1 MTQPIA
7 ALPANAPLRD
17 PDAASPVIEH
27 DAIEQAKIWSSD
39 EGGSFLDVLDAV
51 NPLQHVP
58 VVSTIYRAVTGD
70 QIGLAPR
77 MIGAAIFGGPLG
89 IILAGLSAL
98 FEEASGGDVADH
110 MVALFDDA
118 PEGGDTAP
126 VEYAASEGTYAPA
139 TTPTASQ
146 EIAEPPN
153 DPTKAP
159 SVPTAD
165 AGRRE
170 NPPHVPAT
178 VDVAVISEPLAPNPV
193 PAQAVQISE
202 VDADSKR
209 IARSLLESQRIQANL
224 LLANLRARQS
234 LRSNPLGGKDLDDDG
249 NGRPHSNLPP
259 ADARPTW
266 IAGIPD
272 PVTALLESRL
282 LEDFTDE
289 LFFNPGPFGYLF
301 YL

>member
-266 IAGIPD
+266 IAD
-272 PVTALLESRL
+272 AMQRALDKYRS
-282 LEDFTDE
+282 DHAAA
-289 LFFNPGPFGYLF
+289 PGNLSAR
-301 YL
+301 